1 MLTPLLFALLFSPVN
16 NAPLAMEVK
25 YSVDATSSIKIAGE
39 SNVSPFECL
48 YSEGLPA
55 GYVTII
61 RDGAADQEFEFSKS
75 ALDIKIK
82 SFDCKNSLMNRD
94 LYNAMNADKNPFIR
108 VELQRAFLVKSLPGV
123 LGKRNVT
130 IEISLTINETC
141 KQELVEMSIESTPN
155 NRLIIRGSK
164 SIKMTDYNIT
174 PPSAMMGLIKV
185 KNLITIQFELVV
197 LTDGVSSYALAS

>member
-1 MLTPLLFALLFSPVN
+1 MLTPLLFALLFFPDS

-108 VELQRAFLVKSLPGV
+108 IELQKAFFIKSNSDLHPQSDLTV
-123 LGKRNVT
+123 
-130 IEISLTINETC
+130 EISLTINETC
-141 KQELVEMSIESTPN
+141 KRELIDLKIEETASNMIKIT
-155 NRLIIRGSK
+155 GSK
-164 SIKMTDYNIT
+164 SIRMTDYNIT

-185 KNLITIQFELVV
+185 KNLITIDFELIVK
-197 LTDGVSSYALAS
+197 TGGINTYALAS

>member
-16 NAPLAMEVK
+16 NTPLAMEVK
-25 YSVDATSSIKIAGE
+25 YSIDTASSITIAGE
-39 SNVSPFECL
+39 SNVSAFQCL
-48 YSEGLPA
+48 YSEGLPT

-61 RDGAADQEFEFSKS
+61 RDGVLDQKVEFSKS
-75 ALDIKIK
+75 VLDIKIK

-108 VELQRAFLVKSLPGV
+108 IELQKAFILKSVNELHP
-123 LGKRNVT
+123 KRDLT

-141 KQELVEMSIESTPN
+141 KRELIDLVVEETASNMLKIT
-155 NRLIIRGSK
+155 GSK

-185 KNLITIQFELVV
+185 KNLIIIQFELVV
-197 LTDGVSSYALAS
+197 QTSGVNSYVLAS

>member
-1 MLTPLLFALLFSPVN
+1 MLTPLLFALLFSTVN

-164 SIKMTDYNIT
+164 S
-174 PPSAMMGLIKV
+174 
-185 KNLITIQFELVV
+185 
-197 LTDGVSSYALAS
+197 

>member
-1 MLTPLLFALLFSPVN
+1 MLTPLVLVMLLYSPLPRPV
-16 NAPLAMEVK
+16 AMEVK
-25 YSVDATSSIKIAGE
+25 YSIDATSSISIVGE

-55 GYVTII
+55 GYVTLIK
-61 RDGAADQEFEFSKS
+61 DGAQDREIEFSKS